1 MPHSYAS
8 EYPPDTSVEDGIK
21 ALFEAFNQ
29 ISDTPVVHEK
39 YADFFTD
46 DATIAVAGR
55 KIMGRKGDIFVSS
68 HLHHLFLTS
77 TW

>member
-8 EYPPDTSVEDGIK
+8 EYPQDTPVADGIK

-39 YADFFTD
+39 YANFFTD
-46 DATIAVAGR
+46 DATITVAGR
-55 KIMGRKGDIFVSS
+55 KFVGRKGDIFVFS
-68 HLHHLFLTS
+68 HHRHQV
-77 TW
+77 